1 VNAPGTKG
9 ETVSGEAFRYDG
21 KNVVVVGGATG
32 MGAAAA
38 QTAAELGATVTV
50 LDVAEVTYPVAK
62 SLKVDLRDR
71 PSVEAAADAIDGPV
85 NALFSCAGVAD
96 GTPGL
101 MLINFISQRHFLDR
115 LRASGK
121 LGRGA
126 AVVMISSVAGLGW
139 QSNLAQVHDFLAQ
152 DDWDAAA
159 KWIESHEGTDNYF
172 FSKQIINTF
181 VAHQGFPLLQ
191 EGIRINAVMPGPTD
205 TPLARANAELWLG
218 FGSDYREKL
227 GIDALSPKQIANVMA
242 FLCSDA
248 ANGINGVTLVVDAGH
263 VGAAIAGSYED
274 PIITM
279 LAGLSS

>member
-1 VNAPGTKG
+1 
-9 ETVSGEAFRYDG
+9 VSGEAFRYDG

-38 QTAAELGATVTV
+38 QTAAALGATVTV

-62 SLKVDLRDR
+62 FLKVDLRDR
-71 PSVEAAADAIDGPV
+71 PSVEAAADSIDGPV
-85 NALFSCAGVAD
+85 HALFSCAGVAD

-101 MLINFISQRHFLDR
+101 MLINFISQRHFVDR
-115 LRASGK
+115 LRKSGR
-121 LGRGA
+121 LGRGS

-139 QSNLAQVHDFLAQ
+139 QQNLGQVGDFLGQ
-152 DDWDAAA
+152 DGWDGAA
-159 KWIESHEGTDNYF
+159 KWIEAHEGTDNYF
-172 FSKQIINTF
+172 FSKQIINTY
-181 VAHQGFPLLQ
+181 VAAEGFRLQ
-191 EGIRINAVMPGPTD
+191 QDGIRINAVMPGPTD

-227 GIDALSPKQIANVMA
+227 GIDALSPQQIANVMA

-248 ANGINGVTLVVDAGH
+248 ASGIAGVTLIVDAGH

>member
-1 VNAPGTKG
+1 
-9 ETVSGEAFRYDG
+9 VSGEAFRYDG

-32 MGAAAA
+32 MGAAVA
-38 QTAAELGATVTV
+38 QTAADLGAKVTV
-50 LDVAEVTYPVAK
+50 LDVADVTYPVARAI
-62 SLKVDLRDR
+62 KVDLRDR
-71 PSVEAAADAIDGPV
+71 PSVEAAADSVEGPV
-85 NALFSCAGVAD
+85 HALFSCAGVAD

-115 LRASGK
+115 LRQSGR

-139 QSNLAQVHDFLAQ
+139 QQNLAQIHDFLNQ
-152 DDWDAAA
+152 DGWDGAA
-159 KWIESHEGTDNYF
+159 KWIEAHEGTDNYF

-181 VAHQGFPLLQ
+181 VASEGFRLLQ
-191 EGIRINAVMPGPTD
+191 QGIRLNAVMPGPTD

-218 FGSDYREKL
+218 FGADYREKL
-227 GIDALSPKQIANVMA
+227 GIDALSPQQIANVMT

-248 ANGINGVTLVVDAGH
+248 ASGINGVTLIVDAGH

-274 PIITM
+274 PIISM